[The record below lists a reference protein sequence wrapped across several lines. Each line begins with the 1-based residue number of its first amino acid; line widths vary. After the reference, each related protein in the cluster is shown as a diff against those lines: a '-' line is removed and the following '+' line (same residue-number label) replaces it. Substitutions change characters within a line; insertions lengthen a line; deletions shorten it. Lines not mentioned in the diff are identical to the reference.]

1 MNMRILF
8 FPPGSGGLFV
18 QGMCRPMFGSI
29 TPARGQVNIFIGTKH
44 WSTSLLG
51 QNIGKVLKI
60 FGLQILD
67 IVIFP
72 WNRHNHSLCHES
84 TISPA
89 VLCFIQRFSRK
100 SAKTSNMPIHQ
111 GLISKY
117 GIEWPWAIVFDDD
130 DVKDGTSW
138 WSYRCCSIDC
148 TIIIYLMFWPTRW
161 RFQRFMSGWMSLPKI
176 SESSLLSLTSR

>member
-8 FPPGSGGLFV
+8 SLLAAEGFLSRACVGQCLGASLQLGG
-18 QGMCRPMFGSI
+18 R
-29 TPARGQVNIFIGTKH
+29 
-44 WSTSLLG
+44 STSLLG
-51 QNIGKVLKI
+51 QNIGQHLYLDKTFGKVLKI
-60 FGLQILD
+60 FRLQILV

-72 WNRHNHSLCHES
+72 WNCHNHSLCHES
-84 TISPA
+84 TTSPA

-148 TIIIYLMFWPTRW
+148 TIIIIYLMFWLTRW
-161 RFQRFMSGWMSLPKI
+161 RFQLFMSGWMSLPKI
-176 SESSLLSLTSR
+176 SESS

>member
-1 MNMRILF
+1 MYLKVQTWRRLSQF
-8 FPPGSGGLFV
+8 RWTWEYSFSLLAAEGFLSRACVGRCLGASPQLGG
-18 QGMCRPMFGSI
+18 R
-29 TPARGQVNIFIGTKH
+29 
-44 WSTSLLG
+44 STSLMG

-60 FGLQILD
+60 FGLQILV
-67 IVIFP
+67 IVVFP
-72 WNRHNHSLCHES
+72 WNRHNHPLCHES

-161 RFQRFMSGWMSLPKI
+161 RFQLFMSGWMSLPKI
-176 SESSLLSLTSR
+176 SESS